1 MEFSSKNIKE
11 LANAFGLEVDNVP
24 TIEILNKIKKV
35 VLLEERLD
43 NTIVLT
49 YEEEPVKRLCSVLE
63 SVGID
68 NGSYTKLYKNYS
80 EQIANKKQEFKKVLK
95 EYVKEQ
101 EELKN
106 NFFQNFISLYF
117 LDG

>member
-1 MEFSSKNIKE
+1 MEKREFNSKNIKE
-11 LANAFGLEVDNVP
+11 LANAFGLKVDNVP

-49 YEEEPVKRLCSVLE
+49 YEEEPVKRLCSVLQ

-95 EYVKEQ
+95 EYVKQ
-101 EELKN
+101 
-106 NFFQNFISLYF
+106 Q
-117 LDG
+117 